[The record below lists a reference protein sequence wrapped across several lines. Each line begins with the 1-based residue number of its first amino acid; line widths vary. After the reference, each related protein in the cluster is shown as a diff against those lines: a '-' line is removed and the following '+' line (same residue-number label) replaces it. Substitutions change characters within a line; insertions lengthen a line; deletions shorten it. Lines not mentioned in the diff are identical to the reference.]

1 MNFIHRLFFLFLI
14 IVSHIFSH
22 AQSESLTVSS
32 SAIHLLNKK
41 TNSFIVIDDST
52 AYFTLKATEKKWQHH
67 PLTFIGSNT
76 SFQQFKEIFKPV
88 SLSDGRVFFVYHGI
102 GEVYELKN
110 DTISRID
117 QSYRH
122 ENQFNNS
129 LFEYQNTVYA
139 FGGYG
144 LFTFKNII
152 TYYNNTNK
160 EWYELTTTKKPTVR
174 KSQFYQQHNQQ
185 LYIFG
190 GNSDDGRNVTRHT
203 DCWEFSFETNQ
214 WKKKGQ
220 MIKSSLVILLLNG
233 ALVTEKPL
241 EIIVAFPDIWVLDIF
256 HNQLTQYKNEL
267 LPSIHE
273 AYFDQTKQHVLIL
286 KVKKNAIDFQVTTS
300 KQLFQKKLDVTP
312 FYEVSKQPQPAV
324 SGYLIAV
331 ILFFLLAGSVFYFF
345 RFKKKKQENV
355 SEPELKKIRLYNNQ
369 LFIGERMINN
379 DLTLLEF
386 RILMKFIEHKN
397 EPIDIIA
404 LNELFEDETTSLAA
418 QKKRRETTLK
428 TLREK
433 LAFFLSIT
441 HENVFLESR
450 DKNDKRIKM
459 FLINP
464 DILA

>member
-1 MNFIHRLFFLFLI
+1 
-14 IVSHIFSH
+14 
-22 AQSESLTVSS
+22 
-32 SAIHLLNKK
+32 
-41 TNSFIVIDDST
+41 
-52 AYFTLKATEKKWQHH
+52 
-67 PLTFIGSNT
+67 
-76 SFQQFKEIFKPV
+76 
-88 SLSDGRVFFVYHGI
+88 
-102 GEVYELKN
+102 
-110 DTISRID
+110 
-117 QSYRH
+117 
-122 ENQFNNS
+122 
-129 LFEYQNTVYA
+129 
-139 FGGYG
+139 
-144 LFTFKNII
+144 
-152 TYYNNTNK
+152 
-160 EWYELTTTKKPTVR
+160 
-174 KSQFYQQHNQQ
+174 
-185 LYIFG
+185 
-190 GNSDDGRNVTRHT
+190 
-203 DCWEFSFETNQ
+203 
-214 WKKKGQ
+214 
-220 MIKSSLVILLLNG
+220 
-233 ALVTEKPL
+233 
-241 EIIVAFPDIWVLDIF
+241 VLDIF

>member
-1 MNFIHRLFFLFLI
+1 MS
-14 IVSHIFSH
+14 V
-22 AQSESLTVSS
+22 
-32 SAIHLLNKK
+32 
-41 TNSFIVIDDST
+41 
-52 AYFTLKATEKKWQHH
+52 
-67 PLTFIGSNT
+67 PL
-76 SFQQFKEIFKPV
+76 
-88 SLSDGRVFFVYHGI
+88 
-102 GEVYELKN
+102 
-110 DTISRID
+110 
-117 QSYRH
+117 
-122 ENQFNNS
+122 
-129 LFEYQNTVYA
+129 
-139 FGGYG
+139 
-144 LFTFKNII
+144 
-152 TYYNNTNK
+152 
-160 EWYELTTTKKPTVR
+160 
-174 KSQFYQQHNQQ
+174 
-185 LYIFG
+185 
-190 GNSDDGRNVTRHT
+190 
-203 DCWEFSFETNQ
+203 
-214 WKKKGQ
+214 
-220 MIKSSLVILLLNG
+220 
-233 ALVTEKPL
+233 
-241 EIIVAFPDIWVLDIF
+241 
-256 HNQLTQYKNEL
+256 
-267 LPSIHE
+267 
-273 AYFDQTKQHVLIL
+273 
-286 KVKKNAIDFQVTTS
+286 
-300 KQLFQKKLDVTP
+300 KLDVTP

-331 ILFFLLAGSVFYFF
+331 ILFFLLVGSVFYFF

-464 DILA
+464 EILA